1 MTLCP
6 IYIPTGRSIFLRTEG
21 RRHHFQDLAV
31 SSMGDPMDDI
41 LHQSEASCCSPASV
55 RAEMAFSSVSTK
67 MSIETFAKS
76 KQYPGPSA
84 FHANTILAERA
95 RTKGKITRQIKAAG
109 LTKNQVFFFFFVS
122 RTFGRRDRCIG
133 GANNWPILCGG
144 FQIPGKLCPTFGICA
159 TARDRPCIRGSQ
171 IDCPNKLFFLFF
183 PRDRYRQ
190 NSTV

>member
-109 LTKNQVFFFFFVS
+109 LTKNQVFFFFFCKPYFWQTRS
-122 RTFGRRDRCIG
+122 LHRGGEQLADPLRGFSNPGETLPYFRD
-133 GANNWPILCGG
+133 LCNG
-144 FQIPGKLCPTFGICA
+144 
-159 TARDRPCIRGSQ
+159 
-171 IDCPNKLFFLFF
+171 
-183 PRDRYRQ
+183 PRSALY
-190 NSTV
+190 